1 MTPRLSV
8 RKVKAAATRAALVAA
23 ARQLFTIKGYH
34 ATGTNDLVALA
45 GVTRGA
51 LYHHFRDKEA
61 LFEAVFREVSEALS
75 HAAAAA
81 AGAFAGD
88 PRRRLLEGI
97 QAYLRLV
104 AGSAEAQR
112 ILLLDGPV
120 VFGWTR
126 WREVQSDYSFAD
138 LARGLKAL
146 MDMRLMADGGPG
158 PLAQLILAALATR
171 RSPSPT
177 RLNRRPRA
185 QRPMRRSRC
194 SFRDC
199 IGTAPTWTEQADG
212 RRRVKLACRLSANH
226 REPCDACD
234 PTARSGGGPPLQ
246 RGMTDRLLTH

>member
-158 PLAQLILAALATR
+158 PLAQLILAALYDAALAIANSPEPEATR
-171 RSPSPT
+171 AETDAALSLLVQGLYWDGPD
-177 RLNRRPRA
+177 LDRA
-185 QRPMRRSRC
+185 
-194 SFRDC
+194 
-199 IGTAPTWTEQADG
+199 G
-212 RRRVKLACRLSANH
+212 
-226 REPCDACD
+226 
-234 PTARSGGGPPLQ
+234 
-246 RGMTDRLLTH
+246 